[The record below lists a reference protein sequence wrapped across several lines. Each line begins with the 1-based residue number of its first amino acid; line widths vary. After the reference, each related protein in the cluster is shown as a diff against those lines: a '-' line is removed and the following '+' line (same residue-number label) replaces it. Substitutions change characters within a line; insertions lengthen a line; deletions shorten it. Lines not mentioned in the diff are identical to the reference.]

1 MPPARACCP
10 KQSWA
15 FQDRSSRSSLFTWG
29 SLNPEVNNSFSFS
42 SISGHSSYIS
52 FIDCTEVADGGS
64 RSEAEEKVY
73 SWLYTLAQADQDL
86 VFEYVRS
93 TERGMFKISRRLCN
107 GFLIQYRN
115 NNIFQKLSLSIKL
128 SCKID
133 SSKDIGSVST
143 SAGKKK
149 KGESRN
155 CFPLFYTW
163 RWWKMHHKEKVW
175 LIRFPSYHLNSP
187 LP

>member
-1 MPPARACCP
+1 M
-10 KQSWA
+10 
-15 FQDRSSRSSLFTWG
+15 
-29 SLNPEVNNSFSFS
+29 
-42 SISGHSSYIS
+42 
-52 FIDCTEVADGGS
+52 DCTEVADGGS

-73 SWLYTLAQADQDL
+73 SWLYTLAQADKDL

-93 TERGMFKISRRLCN
+93 TERGMFKISRRLWH

-143 SAGKKK
+143 SAGKKEEGRVK
-149 KGESRN
+149 ELLPFVLYLKMVKDASQRESLTYKVSFISLK
-155 CFPLFYTW
+155 FP
-163 RWWKMHHKEKVW
+163 
-175 LIRFPSYHLNSP
+175 PP
-187 LP
+187 LK